1 MPSKKYQQ
9 LAGAFPLDLRNIKS
23 DSKDTFLLSAKNV
36 ICRDGYIELRKHI
49 NKVVPFNDPVEFLYD
64 FEDLDIIV
72 AATDDT
78 IYLLNHR
85 FELIDSQDGFSDG
98 NWVGCV
104 FNHRLYLANSLDPSV
119 MIWSPSEGT
128 YNIDTVDVTGAG
140 TVTFSFISV
149 VNSQLVFGLANKME
163 FWYLPPGN
171 VTGQLSLFDLT
182 VAIGTTRIGG
192 NLVQITNVPRDSGMG
207 MQDYVAMFTDKG
219 EIIVYQCT
227 DFSDPTKITYHG
239 TYLTMPFIGYNFI
252 QKYMNDL
259 LLMTIGGVTTFQ
271 DVVSAGVSVSTDRL
285 FSAPINDSWV
295 ENNFNLNGYKSLI
308 VPQED
313 FIMFNIPKGNN
324 KYNQWVVDLSSHKW
338 SSFNSIDP
346 TCFMNHDGRLYFGKA
361 DGIYEYTNDGIPSDQ
376 FIISE
381 IQTSYSNFNTINSK
395 GFKLFNAR
403 VLATGN
409 LNVNYSILKD
419 LEDTTYYDFV
429 SEGGDLVPSVPGD
442 DFYFAL
448 SEDETDPID
457 QEHQDLLAYWWI
469 DNENY
474 DNLPNHRTAYWA
486 VGDSGNFS
494 EQTKWHSG
502 TGYARNF
509 SLRLIMK
516 TNNISY
522 KFYDLT
528 YHFDESTGAL

>member
-36 ICRDGYIELRKHI
+36 VCRDGYIELRKHI
-49 NKVVPFNDPVEFLYD
+49 NKIAPFNDPVEFLYD
-64 FEDLDIIV
+64 FEDAGIIV

-78 IYLLNHR
+78 VYLLNHR
-85 FELIDSQDGFSDG
+85 FELIQSQSGFSDG

-104 FNHRLYLANSLDPSV
+104 FNHRLFLANSLDPSI
-119 MIWSPSEGT
+119 MIYSPAENT

-171 VTGQLSLFDLT
+171 VTGNVSVFDLT
-182 VAIGTTRIGG
+182 TAIGTTRLGG
-192 NLVQITNVPRDSGMG
+192 SLVQITNVPRDSGMG

-252 QKYMNDL
+252 TKYMNDL

-271 DVVSAGVSVSTDRL
+271 DIVSAGVSVSTDRL

-295 ENNFNLNGYKSLI
+295 ENNFNLNGYKALV

-313 FIMFNIPKGNN
+313 FILFNIPKNSTT
-324 KYNQWVVDLSSHKW
+324 YNQWVVDLSSHKW
-338 SSFNSIDP
+338 SSFYDINP
-346 TCFMNHDGRLYFGKA
+346 LCFMNHGGNLYFGKD
-361 DGIYEYTNDGIPSDQ
+361 DGIYVYTNDGIPDDQ
-376 FIISE
+376 YIISE
-381 IQTSYSNFNTINSK
+381 IQTSYSNFGTINSK

-403 VLATGN
+403 VLATGE

-419 LEDTTYYDFV
+419 LEDTTFYDF
-429 SEGGDLVPSVPGD
+429 SSGSDLVPSTTTD
-442 DFYFAL
+442 DFFF
-448 SEDETDPID
+448 EINNPTID
-457 QEHQDLLAYWWI
+457 GNHQDSLAYWWI
-469 DNENY
+469 DDLDY
-474 DNLPNHRTAYWA
+474 DTLPDHRTAYWTA
-486 VGDSGNFS
+486 GDASS
-494 EQTKWHSG
+494 YAEQAKWHSG

-509 SLRLIMK
+509 SLRLMMK

-522 KFYDLT
+522 KFYDIT
-528 YHFDESTGAL
+528 YHYDESQGAL

>member
-49 NKVVPFNDPVEFLYD
+49 NKIVSFEYPVEFLYN
-64 FEDLDIIV
+64 FEEAGIIV
-72 AATDDT
+72 AATDNA

-85 FELIDSQDGFSDG
+85 FELIQTSTGYSDG

-104 FNHRLYLANSLDPSV
+104 FNHRLFLANSLDPSI
-119 MIWSPSEGT
+119 MIYSPSEGV
-128 YNIDTVDVTGAG
+128 YNIDPVDVTGAG
-140 TVTFSFISV
+140 TTIFSFISV

-163 FWYLPPGN
+163 FWYLPVGN
-171 VTGQLSLFDLT
+171 VTGNVSLFDLT
-182 VAIGTTRIGG
+182 TAIGTTRLGG
-192 NLVQITNVPRDSGMG
+192 HLVQITNVPRDSGMG

-252 QKYMNDL
+252 TKYMNDL

-285 FSAPINDSWV
+285 FSAPINDAWV
-295 ENNFNLNGYKSLI
+295 ENNFNLSGYKSLV

-313 FIMFNIPKGNN
+313 FILFNIPKQDG

-338 SSFNSIDP
+338 SSFNDIDCL
-346 TCFMNHDGRLYFGKA
+346 CFMNFNGNLYFGKA
-361 DGIYEYTNDGIPSDQ
+361 DGIYQYTNDGIPADQ
-376 FIISE
+376 YIVSE
-381 IQTSYSNFNTINSK
+381 IQTSYSNFGTINSK

-419 LEDTTYYDFV
+419 LEDTTYYDF
-429 SEGGDLVPSVPGD
+429 SSDGDLVPSTTTD
-442 DFYFAL
+442 DFYFEI
-448 SEDETDPID
+448 EDPDID
-457 QEHQDLLAYWWI
+457 HAHEDRLAYWWI
-469 DNENY
+469 NDQEY
-474 DNLPNHRTAYWA
+474 DMLPDHRTAYWTA
-486 VGDSGNFS
+486 GDAASYA
-494 EQTKWHSG
+494 EQAKWHSG

-509 SLRLIMK
+509 SLRLMMK

-522 KFYDLT
+522 KFYDIT
-528 YHFDESTGAL
+528 IHYDESMGAL